1 MSAKSKGKKPERARY
16 YPPGR
21 GRLLFAPGEDVSVM
35 ELIDR
40 GAKLTGV
47 APDLLEE
54 LTVAD
59 LMHLGV
65 RVRQAPA

>member
-1 MSAKSKGKKPERARY
+1 MTAKRKGSERRF

-21 GRLLFAPGEDVSVM
+21 GRLLTAPGEDVSVV
-35 ELIDR
+35 ELIDQ

-54 LTVAD
+54 LTIAD

-65 RVRQAPA
+65 RVRKAPA